1 VASRPAGISPYKR
14 DEVTH
19 MADGRILVVDDE
31 ETIRTV
37 LSEALEAHGY
47 RVRCFANADQA
58 LRALEQEGGD
68 LVLVDLKLPG
78 SLDGLALLDRIV
90 AHWQDTIVI
99 VLTGY
104 ASLDSAIAA
113 LRRGAYDYL
122 TKPASIPQI
131 LESVERGL
139 DKKRQAARRQLI
151 IAQLEQ
157 TLDELRREGLGT
169 RGPEVADDRF
179 VKTSS
184 LMIDRHKRLAVRG
197 DQPIAL
203 TATEFDLL
211 EYLAQHADRVV
222 TPGEIVKEIQGYDL
236 GEADARPIVRVHI
249 QRLRQKLEDDPDNP
263 KFILNVRGKGYRF
276 LG

>member
-1 VASRPAGISPYKR
+1 
-14 DEVTH
+14 
-19 MADGRILVVDDE
+19 
-31 ETIRTV
+31 
-37 LSEALEAHGY
+37 
-47 RVRCFANADQA
+47 
-58 LRALEQEGGD
+58 
-68 LVLVDLKLPG
+68 LKLPG